1 MLYKILNNDKTK
13 YINLNDIIPIIKNII
28 QNDDLNLLLDILYKK
43 YKNNS
48 LGFINYSE
56 NFNSD
61 GMFDYYIIKLE
72 TEEKVKEII
81 NGVKEEKG
89 KVFTLKK

>member
-1 MLYKILNNDKTK
+1 
-13 YINLNDIIPIIKNII
+13 
-28 QNDDLNLLLDILYKK
+28 
-43 YKNNS
+43 
-48 LGFINYSE
+48 
-56 NFNSD
+56 
-61 GMFDYYIIKLE
+61 MFDYYIIKLE